1 MAAKTLEMSLQ
12 QILVLFQLRQGWSS
26 ACSGFSVSEATP
38 PSSLEWP
45 GHAGAAPR
53 RPLGLEERLP
63 QVRLSGEECKKLQ
76 RGLGTQTSGSEA
88 SERNL

>member
-1 MAAKTLEMSLQ
+1 MAAKTLKMSLQ
-12 QILVLFQLRQGWSS
+12 QILVLFQLRQGWSR
-26 ACSGFSVSEATP
+26 ACSVFSVSEATP

-45 GHAGAAPR
+45 GHGGAAPR

-63 QVRLSGEECKKLQ
+63 QVLLSEECKKLQ

-88 SERNL
+88 SEQNL

>member
-1 MAAKTLEMSLQ
+1 MAAKTLKMSLQ
-12 QILVLFQLRQGWSS
+12 QILVLFQLRQGWSR
-26 ACSGFSVSEATP
+26 ACSVFSVSEATP

-45 GHAGAAPR
+45 GHGGAAPR
-53 RPLGLEERLP
+53 RPL
-63 QVRLSGEECKKLQ
+63 LSEECKKLQ